1 MPDVNYTTTLMF
13 FSRMRRHHCHS
24 NAQYSSLHSSDLRID
39 MLLRL
44 YWFQK
49 LKRKL
54 WIWIAVFC

>member
-44 YWFQK
+44 Y
-49 LKRKL
+49 
-54 WIWIAVFC
+54 